1 MILADVFKSSEFARE
16 SDFST
21 NDRDDPVVIQ
31 FAASNGSD
39 LADAAELASPYV
51 SGIGMYS
58 APARRKSQFHE
69 AKHGHFIDINCGC
82 PQKWA
87 IQEKIGAHLMS
98 QPETV
103 RDMIRTVKGR
113 LNIPCSIK
121 IRVHPDLKYDDVP
134 KSMM

>member
-51 SGIGMYS
+51 SGIGM
-58 APARRKSQFHE
+58 
-69 AKHGHFIDINCGC
+69 
-82 PQKWA
+82 
-87 IQEKIGAHLMS
+87 
-98 QPETV
+98 
-103 RDMIRTVKGR
+103 
-113 LNIPCSIK
+113 
-121 IRVHPDLKYDDVP
+121 
-134 KSMM
+134 